1 MHRFPGLC
9 AVLALA
15 ASAAGATDQAG
26 AADAGFIAAPFDAAH
41 WKIDAGADIGFATY
55 LGEPALRIHQGSA
68 MLRGSDIGTG
78 TIEYD
83 IAFQAERAFPGV
95 HFRGRDAGDWEYF
108 YLRPHK
114 SAGWDSNQYMP
125 VIGGAATW
133 QIYSGPGFNSTETYK
148 LGAWN
153 RIRIE
158 LYPTSADVFVNG
170 VRSLRIPELKSSSN
184 HGFLAVD
191 SAAGAGNTTGQVF
204 YANFRYRSAPNA
216 RPDDMPAPPVANLP
230 GLVRRWQVSEA
241 LADDDA
247 GRRAA
252 ALDWAG
258 PRWTSLPVERHGVAD
273 LARAASR
280 AGPKRFA
287 IARFEVASVRA
298 ATKMLRLGYS
308 DIARVYVNGALL
320 YRGDNS
326 QYSRDPGFL
335 GIVGLH
341 ETLAVPLREGGN
353 DITFV
358 VEENSGG
365 WGVEAQFADPS
376 GLASTAFEATP

>member
-1 MHRFPGLC
+1 MRRLTLF
-9 AVLALA
+9 LA
-15 ASAAGATDQAG
+15 AFAFAAGAHG
-26 AADAGFIAAPFDAAH
+26 ADADLVAAPFDAAH
-41 WKIDAGADIGFATY
+41 WELDGGDIGFATY

-83 IAFQAERAFPGV
+83 IAFQAEREFPGV

-114 SAGWDSNQYMP
+114 NSGWDSNQYMP

-133 QIYSGPGFNSTETYK
+133 QIYSGAGFNSTETYK

-158 LYPTSADVFVNG
+158 LYPTSADVFING
-170 VRSLRIPELKSSSN
+170 VRSLRIPELKTSST

-191 SAAGAGNTTGQVF
+191 SAAGAGNTTGQVY
-204 YANFRYRSAPNA
+204 YANFRYRSGANA
-216 RPDDMPAPPVANLP
+216 RPDDMPAAASVDLP

-247 GRRAA
+247 SRRAA
-252 ALDWAG
+252 ATDWAG
-258 PRWTSLPVERHGVAD
+258 PRWTGLAVERHGVAN
-273 LARAASR
+273 LARAATR
-280 AGPKRFA
+280 AGAKRFA
-287 IARFEVASVRA
+287 IARFEVGAEQA
-298 ATKMLRLGYS
+298 TTKMLRVGYS
-308 DIARVYVNGALL
+308 DIARIYVNGALL

-341 ETLAVPLREGGN
+341 DTLAVPLRAGRN
-353 DITFV
+353 DIAFV

-365 WGVEAQFADPS
+365 WGAQAQFADPG
-376 GLASTAFEATP
+376 GLASSALEAAP

>member
-1 MHRFPGLC
+1 MRRFTLL
-9 AVLALA
+9 LAILGLA
-15 ASAAGATDQAG
+15 ACGAR
-26 AADAGFIAAPFDAAH
+26 AADSGFVAAPFDAAH
-41 WKIDAGADIGFATY
+41 WELDGGDVGFATY
-55 LGEPALRIHQGSA
+55 LGEPALRVHQGSA
-68 MLRGSDIGTG
+68 MLRDSDIGTG

-83 IAFQAERAFPGV
+83 IAFQAEREFPGV
-95 HFRGRDAGDWEYF
+95 HFRGREGGDWEYF

-114 SAGWDSNQYMP
+114 NSGWDSNQYMP
-125 VIGGAATW
+125 IIGGAATW
-133 QIYSGPGFNSTETYK
+133 QIYSGAGFNSTETYK

-158 LYPTSADVFVNG
+158 LYPTSADVFING
-170 VRSLRIPELKSSSN
+170 VRSLRIPELKTSST

-191 SAAGAGNTTGQVF
+191 SAAGAGNTTGQVY

-216 RPDDMPAPPVANLP
+216 RPDDVPAAPTVALP

-247 GRRAA
+247 SRRAA
-252 ALDWAG
+252 ASDWTGA
-258 PRWTSLPVERHGVAD
+258 RWTPLAVERHGVAN
-273 LARAASR
+273 LARAATR

-287 IARFEVASVRA
+287 VARFDVTAEQAT
-298 ATKMLRLGYS
+298 TKMLRLGYS
-308 DIARVYVNGALL
+308 DIARIYVNGALL

-341 ETLAVPLREGGN
+341 ETLAVPLRAGRNE
-353 DITFV
+353 IAFV

-365 WGVEAQFADPS
+365 WGAQAQFSDPS
-376 GLASTAFEATP
+376 GLASSAFDAMR

>member
-1 MHRFPGLC
+1 MRPFTLC
-9 AVLALA
+9 FFATLAFAAA
-15 ASAAGATDQAG
+15 ASHG
-26 AADAGFIAAPFDAAH
+26 AAPGFVAAPFDAAH
-41 WKIDAGADIGFATY
+41 WELDGGDIGFATF
-55 LGEPALRIHQGSA
+55 LGEPALRVHQGSA

-83 IAFQAERAFPGV
+83 IAFQAEREFPGV
-95 HFRGRDAGDWEYF
+95 HFRGRDDGDWNYF

-114 SAGWDSNQYMP
+114 NSGWDSNQYMP
-125 VIGGAATW
+125 IVGGAATW

-158 LYPTSADVFVNG
+158 LYPTSADVFING
-170 VRSLRIPELKSSSN
+170 VRSLRIAELKSSST

-191 SAAGAGNTTGQVF
+191 SAAGAGNTTGQVY
-204 YANFRYRSAPNA
+204 YANFRYRSGPNA
-216 RPDDMPAPPVANLP
+216 RPDDMPAAPTVSLP
-230 GLVRRWQVSEA
+230 GLIRRWQVSEA
-241 LADDDA
+241 LGDEDA
-247 GRRAA
+247 ARRAA
-252 ALDWAG
+252 AMDWAG
-258 PRWTSLPVERHGVAD
+258 PRWTTLPVERHGVAN
-273 LARAASR
+273 LARAAAR

-287 IARFEVASVRA
+287 IARFEVAADQA

-308 DIARVYVNGALL
+308 DIARIYVNGALL

-341 ETLAVPLREGGN
+341 ETLAVPLRAGRN
-353 DITFV
+353 DIAFV

-365 WGVEAQFADPS
+365 WGAEAQFADPS
-376 GLASTAFEATP
+376 GLASSAFDATP

>member
-1 MHRFPGLC
+1 MRRFTFC
-9 AVLALA
+9 FAVLALA
-15 ASAAGATDQAG
+15 VGRSLGADPELV
-26 AADAGFIAAPFDAAH
+26 AAPFDAAH
-41 WKIDAGADIGFATY
+41 WELDGADIGFATY
-55 LGEPALRIHQGSA
+55 LGEPALRVHQGSA
-68 MLRGSDIGTG
+68 TLRGSDIGTG
-78 TIEYD
+78 TIEFD
-83 IAFQAERAFPGV
+83 IAFQAEREFAGV
-95 HFRGRDAGDWEYF
+95 HFRGRDEGDWEYF

-114 SAGWDSNQYMP
+114 SSGWDSNQYMP
-125 VIGGAATW
+125 VINGAATW
-133 QIYSGPGFNSTETYK
+133 QIYSGPGFNSAETYK

-158 LYPTSADVFVNG
+158 VYPASADIFING
-170 VRSLRIPELKSSSN
+170 ARSLRIAALKSSST

-204 YANFRYRSAPNA
+204 YAHFRWRSGPNA
-216 RPDDMPAPPVANLP
+216 APADMPAPPVVSLP

-241 LADDDA
+241 LNDDEA

-252 ALDWAG
+252 ATDWSG
-258 PRWTSLPVERHGVAD
+258 VRWTSLPVESHGVAN
-273 LARAASR
+273 LARAATR

-287 IARFEVASVRA
+287 IARFEIASERA
-298 ATKMLRLGYS
+298 TTKMLSLGYS

-326 QYSRDPGFL
+326 QYARDPGFL

-341 ETLAVPLREGGN
+341 ETLAVPLRQGAN
-353 DITFV
+353 DVAFV

-365 WGVEAQFADPS
+365 WGAEAQFADPG
-376 GLASTAFEATP
+376 GLASAAFETKP

>member
-1 MHRFPGLC
+1 MRRLTLF
-9 AVLALA
+9 LA
-15 ASAAGATDQAG
+15 AFAFAAGAHG
-26 AADAGFIAAPFDAAH
+26 ADADLVAAPFDAAH
-41 WKIDAGADIGFATY
+41 WELDGGDIGFATY

-83 IAFQAERAFPGV
+83 IAFQAEREFPGV

-114 SAGWDSNQYMP
+114 NSGWDSNQYMP

-133 QIYSGPGFNSTETYK
+133 QIYSGAGFNSTETYK

-170 VRSLRIPELKSSSN
+170 VRSLRIPELKSSST

-191 SAAGAGNTTGQVF
+191 SAAGAGNTTGQVY
-204 YANFRYRSAPNA
+204 YANFRYRSGPNA
-216 RPDDMPAPPVANLP
+216 RPDDMPAPLANDLP
-230 GLVRRWQVSEA
+230 GLIRRWQVSEA
-241 LADDDA
+241 LSDDDA
-247 GRRAA
+247 SRRAA
-252 ALDWAG
+252 AVDWAG
-258 PRWTSLPVERHGVAD
+258 PRSTPLPVERHGVAN
-273 LARAASR
+273 LARAATR

-287 IARFEVASVRA
+287 IARFDVAADRA
-298 ATKMLRLGYS
+298 MSKMLRLGYS
-308 DIARVYVNGALL
+308 DIARIYVNGALL

-341 ETLAVPLREGGN
+341 ETLAVPLRAGRNE
-353 DITFV
+353 IAFV

-365 WGVEAQFADPS
+365 WGVEAQFVEPN
-376 GLASTAFEATP
+376 GLASSAFDATP

>member
-1 MHRFPGLC
+1 MRRFMLF
-9 AVLALA
+9 LA
-15 ASAAGATDQAG
+15 ALGWAAGACG
-26 AADAGFIAAPFDAAH
+26 ADAEFVAAPFDAAH
-41 WKIDAGADIGFATY
+41 WELDGGDIGFATY

-83 IAFQAERAFPGV
+83 IAFQAEREFPGV
-95 HFRGRDAGDWEYF
+95 HFRGRESGDWEYF

-114 SAGWDSNQYMP
+114 NSGWDSNQYMP

-133 QIYSGPGFNSTETYK
+133 QLYSGPGFNSTETYK

-158 LYPTSADVFVNG
+158 LYPTSADVFING
-170 VRSLRIPELKSSSN
+170 VRSLRIPELKSSST

-191 SAAGAGNTTGQVF
+191 SAAGAGNTTGQVY
-204 YANFRYRSAPNA
+204 YANFRYRSGPNA
-216 RPDDMPAPPVANLP
+216 RPDDMPAAPAADLP
-230 GLVRRWQVSEA
+230 GLIRRWQVSEA
-241 LADDDA
+241 LGDDDA
-247 GRRAA
+247 SRRAA
-252 ALDWAG
+252 AMDWAG
-258 PRWTSLPVERHGVAD
+258 PRWTSLTVERHGVAN
-273 LARAASR
+273 LARAATR

-287 IARFEVASVRA
+287 IARFEVAADQA

-308 DIARVYVNGALL
+308 DIARIYVNGALL

-341 ETLAVPLREGGN
+341 ETLAVPLHAGRN
-353 DITFV
+353 DIAFV

-365 WGVEAQFADPS
+365 WGAEAQFPAHG
-376 GLASTAFEATP
+376 GLTSSAFEASP

>member
-1 MHRFPGLC
+1 MRRFTLFLAGLGLAGC
-9 AVLALA
+9 GAVAL
-15 ASAAGATDQAG
+15 
-26 AADAGFIAAPFDAAH
+26 ADAGFVAAPFDAAH
-41 WKIDAGADIGFATY
+41 WELDGGDIGFATY

-83 IAFQAERAFPGV
+83 IAFQAEREFPGV
-95 HFRGRDAGDWEYF
+95 HFRGRDSGDWEYF

-114 SAGWDSNQYMP
+114 NSGWDSNQYMP

-158 LYPTSADVFVNG
+158 LYPTSADVFING
-170 VRSLRIPELKSSSN
+170 ARSLRIPELKSSST

-191 SAAGAGNTTGQVF
+191 SAAGAGNTTGQVY
-204 YANFRYRSAPNA
+204 YANFRYRSGPNA
-216 RPDDMPAPPVANLP
+216 RPDDMPVAPAVELP
-230 GLVRRWQVSEA
+230 GLIRRWQVSEA
-241 LADDDA
+241 LGDDDA

-252 ALDWAG
+252 AMDWAG
-258 PRWTSLPVERHGVAD
+258 PRWTLLNVERHGVAN
-273 LARAASR
+273 LARAATR

-287 IARFEVASVRA
+287 IARFDVAAEQA

-320 YRGDNS
+320 FRGDNS

-341 ETLAVPLREGGN
+341 ETLAVPLRAGRNE
-353 DITFV
+353 IAFV

-365 WGVEAQFADPS
+365 WAAEAQFADPG
-376 GLASTAFEATP
+376 GLTSSAFEAPR

>member
-1 MHRFPGLC
+1 MRRLMLFL
-9 AVLALA
+9 AALA
-15 ASAAGATDQAG
+15 VAAGAGG
-26 AADAGFIAAPFDAAH
+26 ADGELIAAPFDAAH
-41 WKIDAGADIGFATY
+41 WELDGGDIGFATY

-83 IAFQAERAFPGV
+83 IAFQAEREFPGV
-95 HFRGRDAGDWEYF
+95 HFRGREAGDWEYF

-114 SAGWDSNQYMP
+114 SSGWDSNQYMP

-133 QIYSGPGFNSTETYK
+133 QIYSGAGFNSTETYK

-158 LYPTSADVFVNG
+158 VYPNSADVFING
-170 VRSLRIPELKSSSN
+170 VRSLRIPELKSSST

-191 SAAGAGNTTGQVF
+191 SAAGAGNTTGQVY

-216 RPDDMPAPPVANLP
+216 RPADMPAPPSADLP
-230 GLVRRWQVSEA
+230 GLIRRWQVSEA
-241 LADDDA
+241 LGADDA

-252 ALDWAG
+252 AMDWAG
-258 PRWTSLPVERHGVAD
+258 PRWSSLPVERHGVAN
-273 LARAASR
+273 LARAATR
-280 AGPKRFA
+280 AGLKRFA
-287 IARFEVASVRA
+287 IARFEVAA
-298 ATKMLRLGYS
+298 EQPATKMLRLGYS
-308 DIARVYVNGALL
+308 DIARIYVNGTLL

-341 ETLAVPLREGGN
+341 ETLAVPLRAGRNE
-353 DITFV
+353 IAFV

-365 WGVEAQFADPS
+365 WGAQAQFVDPS
-376 GLASTAFEATP
+376 GLASSAFDESP